1 MGQEPTSKTKKK
13 PKVVQRSVGFFEL
26 FCFATKWEYFLLA
39 LAFVAAFLKSLVFP
53 IIIVVYSELVSMFVD
68 RSLCLPTTT
77 TYTLPLFGGGKIL
90 INGTF
95 EENMQELKNDSKAF
109 GIICALDSLLMFVTG
124 IIYVDLYNHVA
135 LNLVVRMR
143 RKFFES
149 TIRQDIGWH
158 DMTQNQNFA
167 VRITDN
173 MEKIRNGIAENI
185 GHFVMMFFDIVI
197 SIIISFVYGWRL
209 TLAICVYIPIT
220 MVINYI
226 VSKYQSE
233 LTAREQNAYAKAG
246 SIVEEVISSIRTVVA
261 FGGEKSER
269 ERYDELLVPAC
280 KSGKSKGI
288 FLSLGDSVLKSMLF
302 ISSAA
307 AFWYGAHLIL
317 DDRYKNP
324 EDKEYTPAI
333 LMIVICG
340 ILVGADHIARTSPFL
355 EAFASARGSALAIF
369 EVLETESKIDPLSKE
384 GKMKNIGLK
393 CNIEFQDVF
402 FSYPSREDS
411 IVLRGIN
418 IKINEGETV
427 ALVGYSGS
435 GKSTC
440 IQLLQRFYD
449 PIFGKIMLDEEDI
462 RKYNVNW
469 LRSNMAVVG
478 QEPVLFFGTIEENI
492 RHGKMDATQKEVE
505 EAAKA
510 GGAHDFIIGLPEG
523 YNTLISEKGV
533 QLSGGQRQRIAI
545 ARALIQNPKILLLD
559 EATSALDYH
568 SEKLVQAALDRASK
582 GRTTLV
588 VSHRLS
594 AICHADRIIFIDKG
608 KVVEEGNHES
618 LMKEKGRYH
627 DMVTAHEYEGLLDSV
642 NENDGDNN
650 NSSLELVEKEK
661 DVTSEKILLNG
672 LIHGPRF
679 SEASLDKN
687 ILQAFAGRAVTDP
700 SEKDLAMETQNT
712 QYMKTFLRVLQW
724 ARPEWCFLIIATICA
739 LLYGC
744 AQPAFAFVFADLFGS
759 LNDEDPEVVLSNTGR
774 SAIIAVVVGI
784 IAGITCLTQTYFFN
798 LAGVW
803 LTTRMRSITFSKILS
818 QDMGWFD
825 LKENSVGG
833 LSARLA
839 GDASGVQ
846 GAIGFPLSNIL
857 QAFSNFVCSFSIAFS
872 YSWELALICLTTAP
886 FMIASVI
893 FEAKYTNKSAIK
905 EKEILEETSRI
916 ATETI
921 AQIRTV
927 AALRREE
934 DLIKIY
940 DNEVERYR
948 SEIKIKLRYRGVVN
962 SLGMSIMFLGYAIT
976 LTYGGYMC
984 ADGRIKF
991 ENIMKISNSML
1002 YGLFILAQSLAF
1014 TPMFNAALVSADRMF
1029 SIIDREPKIKS
1040 PDINAS
1046 KKYSLVPGKTNA
1058 IQGVSFRDID
1068 FHYPTRRDQKVLKGF
1083 NLEVLQ
1089 GKTVALVGASGS
1101 GKSTCVQLLLRYYDP
1116 DTGTIL
1122 IDQEDIHHDMTLT
1135 GLRKRI
1141 GIVSQEPSLFE
1152 KTIAENI
1159 AYGDTSRTVPMNE
1172 VIAAAKMANA
1182 HDFISALPSGYE
1194 TCLGARGTQL
1204 SGGQKQRIAIARA
1217 LVRNPKILLLDEATS
1232 ALDLQSERIVQT
1244 ALDEAC
1250 SGRTCLVIAHRL
1262 ATVQNADVICVIQG
1276 GRIIEQGNHPQLLAK
1291 NGIYAKLY
1299 LSQPNTH

>member
-1 MGQEPTSKTKKK
+1 MRDPSDNKKSKKK
-13 PKVVQRSVGFFEL
+13 SKMPQQQRDVGFFEL
-26 FCFATKWEYFLLA
+26 FSFATRWEYFLLA
-39 LAFVAAFLKSLVFP
+39 VAFVAAFLKSLVFP
-53 IIIVVYSELVSMFVD
+53 IIIVVYSELVAMFVD
-68 RSLCLPTTT
+68 RNLCLPTTK
-77 TYTLPLFGGGKIL
+77 TYFLPLFGGGKYL
-90 INGTF
+90 YNGTF
-95 EENMQELKNDSKAF
+95 EENMEELRNDSMSF
-109 GIICALDSLLMFVTG
+109 GIICALDSLLMFISG
-124 IIYVDLYNHVA
+124 IIYVDLFNHVA
-135 LNLVVRMR
+135 LNIVVRMR
-143 RKFFES
+143 RDFFAA

-158 DMTQNQNFA
+158 DMAQNQNFA

-173 MEKIRNGIAENI
+173 MEKIRNGISETI

-197 SIIISFVYGWRL
+197 SILISFIYGWRL
-209 TLAICVYIPIT
+209 TLAICAYIPLT
-220 MVINYI
+220 MVINYLI
-226 VSKYQSE
+226 SKYQSK
-233 LTAREQNAYAKAG
+233 LTTEEQNVYARAA
-246 SIVEEVISSIRTVVA
+246 SVVEEIISSIRTVVA

-269 ERYDELLVPAC
+269 DRYDDLLKPGL
-280 KSGKSKGI
+280 KTGKIKGV
-288 FLSLGDSVLKSMLF
+288 FLGLGDSVLKSMLF
-302 ISSAA
+302 ISSAG

-317 DDRYKNP
+317 DDRFKEP
-324 EDKEYTPAI
+324 EFQEYTPSI

-340 ILVGADHIARTSPFL
+340 IIVGADHIARTSPFL
-355 EAFASARGSALAIF
+355 EAFASARGSAVAIY
-369 EVLETESKIDPLSKE
+369 EVLEAESKIDPLSSE
-384 GKMKNIGLK
+384 GKVVNYGLK
-393 CNIEFQDVF
+393 CNIEFQDIF
-402 FSYPSREDS
+402 FAYPSRPDT
-411 IVLRGIN
+411 IVLRGFN
-418 IKINEGETV
+418 LKINEGETV

-440 IQLLQRFYD
+440 VQLLQRFYD
-449 PIFGKIMLDEEDI
+449 PIFGKVMLNEEDI

-469 LRSNMAVVG
+469 LRSQMAVVG
-478 QEPVLFFGTIEENI
+478 QEPVLFYGTIEENI
-492 RHGKMDATQKEVE
+492 RHGKMDATQKEIE
-505 EAAKA
+505 DAARA

-523 YNTLISEKGV
+523 YNTVISEKGV

-568 SEKLVQAALDRASK
+568 SEKLVQAALDGASK

-594 AICHADRIIFIDKG
+594 AIRSADRIIFIDKG
-608 KVVEEGNHES
+608 KVVEEGNHDS
-618 LMKEKGRYH
+618 LMKLKGRYY
-627 DMVTAHEYEGLLDSV
+627 DMVTAHQYENLLDNEDAVDNKETDDVETEKVVAVVKPVPNGV
-642 NENDGDNN
+642 N
-650 NSSLELVEKEK
+650 V
-661 DVTSEKILLNG
+661 
-672 LIHGPRF
+672 PRF

-687 ILQAFAGRAVTDP
+687 MIQAFAARCSLTDP
-700 SEKDLAMETQNT
+700 SMKEMATIEKT
-712 QYMKTFLRVLQW
+712 QYLKTFHRVVQW
-724 ARPEWCFLIIATICA
+724 ARPEWGFLSIAAVCA

-759 LNDEDPEVVLSNTGR
+759 LNEIDEADVLRNTGR
-774 SAIIAVVVGI
+774 SAIIAIVVGVL
-784 IAGITCLTQTYFFN
+784 AGVTCFTQTYFFN
-798 LAGVW
+798 LAGLW
-803 LTTRMRSITFSKILS
+803 FTTRLRSITIGKILG
-818 QDMGWFD
+818 QEMAWFD
-825 LKENSVGG
+825 RKENSVGA
-833 LSARLA
+833 LSARLS

-846 GAIGFPLSNIL
+846 GAIGFPLSNML

-886 FMIASVI
+886 FMVASVI
-893 FEAKYTNKSAIK
+893 FEAKYTNKSAVK

-927 AALRREE
+927 AALRREN
-934 DLIKIY
+934 DLIKTY
-940 DNEVERYR
+940 DIEVERYR
-948 SEIKIKLRYRGVVN
+948 QEIKKKLRYRGVIN

-1014 TPMFNAALVSADRMF
+1014 TPMFNAALVSADRIF
-1029 SIIDREPKIKS
+1029 SIIDRDPEIKS
-1040 PDINAS
+1040 PEVSSAKN
-1046 KKYSLVPGKTNA
+1046 YSLITGKSNA
-1058 IQGVSFRDID
+1058 VQGVSFQDIH
-1068 FHYPTRRDQKVLKGF
+1068 FRYPTRRDQRVLNGL

-1089 GKTVALVGASGS
+1089 GKTVALVGASGC

-1116 DTGTIL
+1116 DSGSIY
-1122 IDQEDIHHDMTLT
+1122 IDQDDIHHDLTLSA
-1135 GLRKRI
+1135 LRKRI

-1159 AYGDTSRTVPMNE
+1159 AYGDTSRTVPME
-1172 VIAAAKMANA
+1172 EILLAAKMANA

-1232 ALDLQSERIVQT
+1232 ALDLQSERLVQT

-1262 ATVQNADVICVIQG
+1262 ATVQNADVICVIQN
-1276 GRIIEQGNHPQLLAK
+1276 GRVIEQGNHPQLLAK

-1299 LSQPNTH
+1299 LSQPSTH

>member
-1 MGQEPTSKTKKK
+1 ME
-13 PKVVQRSVGFFEL
+13 EL
-26 FCFATKWEYFLLA
+26 RHD
-39 LAFVAAFLKSLVFP
+39 
-53 IIIVVYSELVSMFVD
+53 SM
-68 RSLCLPTTT
+68 S
-77 TYTLPLFGGGKIL
+77 
-90 INGTF
+90 
-95 EENMQELKNDSKAF
+95 F
-109 GIICALDSLLMFVTG
+109 GIICALDSLLMFVSG
-124 IIYVDLYNHVA
+124 IIYVDLFNHVA
-135 LNLVVRMR
+135 LNIVVRMR
-143 RKFFES
+143 RNFFEA

-158 DMTQNQNFA
+158 DMAQNQNFA

-173 MEKIRNGIAENI
+173 MEKIRNGISETI

-197 SIIISFVYGWRL
+197 SILISFIYGWRL
-209 TLAICVYIPIT
+209 TLAICAYIPLT
-220 MVINYI
+220 MIINYFI
-226 VSKYQSE
+226 SKYQSK
-233 LTAREQNAYAKAG
+233 LTTEEQNVYARAA
-246 SIVEEVISSIRTVVA
+246 SIVEEIISSVRTVVA
-261 FGGEKSER
+261 FGGEQTER
-269 ERYDELLVPAC
+269 DRYDNLLKPGL
-280 KSGKSKGI
+280 KTGRLKGI
-288 FLSLGDSVLKSMLF
+288 FLGLGDSVLKSMLF
-302 ISSAA
+302 ISSAG

-317 DDRYKNP
+317 DDRFKEP
-324 EDKEYTPAI
+324 EDQEYTPAI

-340 ILVGADHIARTSPFL
+340 IIVGADHIARTSPFL
-355 EAFASARGSALAIF
+355 EAFASARGSAVAIY
-369 EVLETESKIDPLSKE
+369 EVLEAESKIDPLSSE
-384 GKMKNIGLK
+384 GKVVNSGLK
-393 CNIEFQDVF
+393 CDIEFQDIF
-402 FSYPSREDS
+402 FAYPSRPDT
-411 IVLRGIN
+411 IVLRGFN
-418 IKINEGETV
+418 LKINEGETV

-440 IQLLQRFYD
+440 VQLLQRFYD
-449 PIFGKIMLDEEDI
+449 PIFGKVLLHNEDI

-469 LRSNMAVVG
+469 LRSQMAVVG
-478 QEPVLFFGTIEENI
+478 QEPVLFYGTIEENI
-492 RHGKMDATQKEVE
+492 RYGKPDATQKDIED
-505 EAAKA
+505 AARA

-523 YNTLISEKGV
+523 YNTVISEKGV

-568 SEKLVQAALDRASK
+568 SEKLVQAALDGASK

-594 AICHADRIIFIDKG
+594 AIRSADRIIFIDKG
-608 KVVEEGNHES
+608 KVIEEGNHDS
-618 LMKEKGRYH
+618 LMKLKGRYY
-627 DMVTAHEYEGLLDSV
+627 DMVTAHQYESLLD
-642 NENDGDNN
+642 NEDTADNK
-650 NSSLELVEKEK
+650 EIEEVEKEK
-661 DVTSEKILLNG
+661 LLPVEKSVPNG
-672 LIHGPRF
+672 VNVPRF

-687 ILQAFAGRAVTDP
+687 MIQAFAARCSLTDP
-700 SEKDLAMETQNT
+700 SLKEMATIERT
-712 QYMKTFLRVLQW
+712 QYLKTFNRVVQW
-724 ARPEWCFLIIATICA
+724 AKPEWGFLSIAAVCA

-759 LNDEDPEVVLSNTGR
+759 LNEIDEADVINNTGR
-774 SAIIAVVVGI
+774 SAIIAIVVGI
-784 IAGITCLTQTYFFN
+784 VAGVTCFTQTYFFN
-798 LAGVW
+798 LAGLW
-803 LTTRMRSITFSKILS
+803 FTTRLRSITIGKILC
-818 QDMGWFD
+818 QEMAWFD
-825 LKENSVGG
+825 RKENSVGS
-833 LSARLA
+833 LSARLS

-846 GAIGFPLSNIL
+846 GAIGFPLSNML
-857 QAFSNFVCSFSIAFS
+857 QAFSNFVCSFSIAFY

-886 FMIASVI
+886 FMVASVI
-893 FEAKYTNKSAIK
+893 FEAKYTNKSAVK

-927 AALRREE
+927 AALRREA
-934 DLIKIY
+934 DLIKMY
-940 DNEVERYR
+940 DLEVERYR
-948 SEIKIKLRYRGVVN
+948 QEIKKKLRYRGVIN

-1014 TPMFNAALVSADRMF
+1014 TPMFNAALVSADRIF
-1029 SIIDREPKIKS
+1029 SIIDREPEIKS
-1040 PDINAS
+1040 PEVSSAKNLPLISGKSNA
-1046 KKYSLVPGKTNA
+1046 V
-1058 IQGVSFRDID
+1058 QGVSFRDLH
-1068 FHYPTRRDQKVLKGF
+1068 FRYPTRRDQRVLNGL

-1089 GKTVALVGASGS
+1089 GKTVALVGASGC

-1116 DTGTIL
+1116 DSGSIF
-1122 IDQEDIHHDMTLT
+1122 IDQDDIHHDLSLSA
-1135 GLRKRI
+1135 LRKRI

-1159 AYGDTSRTVPMNE
+1159 AYGDTSRNVPME
-1172 VIAAAKMANA
+1172 EILAAAKMANA

-1232 ALDLQSERIVQT
+1232 ALDLQSERLVQT

-1262 ATVQNADVICVIQG
+1262 ATVQNADMICVIQS
-1276 GRIIEQGNHPQLLAK
+1276 GRVVEQGNHPQLLAK

-1299 LSQPNTH
+1299 LSQPSTH

>member
-1 MGQEPTSKTKKK
+1 MRDSSDQNKSKKK
-13 PKVVQRSVGFFEL
+13 SNLKLQQRDVGFFEL
-26 FCFATKWEYFLLA
+26 FSFATRWEYLLLA
-39 LAFVAAFLKSLVFP
+39 VALVAAFLKSLVFP
-53 IIIVVYSELVSMFVD
+53 IIIVVYSELVAMFVD
-68 RSLCLPTTT
+68 RNLCLPTTK
-77 TYTLPLFGGGKIL
+77 TYFLPLFGGGKYL
-90 INGTF
+90 YNGTF
-95 EENMQELKNDSKAF
+95 EENMEELRNDSMSF
-109 GIICALDSLLMFVTG
+109 GIICALDSLLMFISG
-124 IIYVDLYNHVA
+124 IIYVDLFNHVA
-135 LNLVVRMR
+135 LNIVVRMR
-143 RKFFES
+143 RNFFEA

-158 DMTQNQNFA
+158 DMAQNQNFA

-173 MEKIRNGIAENI
+173 MEKIRNGISETI
-185 GHFVMMFFDIVI
+185 GHFVMMLFDIVI
-197 SIIISFVYGWRL
+197 SILISFIYGWRL
-209 TLAICVYIPIT
+209 TLAICAYIPLT
-220 MVINYI
+220 MVINYLI
-226 VSKYQSE
+226 SKYQSK
-233 LTAREQNAYAKAG
+233 LTTKEQNVYARAA
-246 SIVEEVISSIRTVVA
+246 SVVEEIISSIRTVVA

-269 ERYDELLVPAC
+269 DRYDDLLKPGL
-280 KSGKSKGI
+280 KTGKVKGI
-288 FLSLGDSVLKSMLF
+288 FLGLGDSVLKSMLF
-302 ISSAA
+302 ISSAG

-317 DDRYKNP
+317 DDRYKEP
-324 EDKEYTPAI
+324 EDQEYTPAI

-340 ILVGADHIARTSPFL
+340 IIVGADHIARTSPFL
-355 EAFASARGSALAIF
+355 EAFASARGSAVAIY
-369 EVLETESKIDPLSKE
+369 EVLESESKIDPLSTE
-384 GKMKNIGLK
+384 GKVLNYGLK
-393 CNIEFQDVF
+393 CDIEFQDIF
-402 FSYPSREDS
+402 FAYPSRPDT
-411 IVLRGIN
+411 IVLRGFN
-418 IKINEGETV
+418 LKINEGETV

-440 IQLLQRFYD
+440 VQLLQRFYD
-449 PIFGKIMLDEEDI
+449 PIFGKVMLNNEDI

-469 LRSNMAVVG
+469 LRSKIAVVG

-492 RHGKMDATQKEVE
+492 RHGKMDATQKEIE
-505 EAAKA
+505 DAAKA
-510 GGAHDFIIGLPEG
+510 GGAHDFIIALPDG
-523 YNTLISEKGV
+523 YNTVISEKGV

-568 SEKLVQAALDRASK
+568 SEKLVQAALDGASK

-594 AICHADRIIFIDKG
+594 AIRSADRIIFIDKG
-608 KVVEEGNHES
+608 KVAEEGNHDS
-618 LMKEKGRYH
+618 LMKLKGRYYE
-627 DMVTAHEYEGLLDSV
+627 MVTAHEYESLLDDEDTV
-642 NENDGDNN
+642 DNK
-650 NSSLELVEKEK
+650 ETDDVEKEK
-661 DVTSEKILLNG
+661 PVSVEKSVANG
-672 LIHGPRF
+672 INVPRF

-687 ILQAFAGRAVTDP
+687 MIQAFAARCSLTDP
-700 SEKDLAMETQNT
+700 SMKDMASIERT
-712 QYMKTFLRVLQW
+712 QYLKTFYRVVQW
-724 ARPEWCFLIIATICA
+724 AKPEWGFLIIAAICA

-759 LNDEDPEVVLSNTGR
+759 LNEIDEADVLRNTGR
-774 SAIIAVVVGI
+774 SAIIAIVVGVL
-784 IAGITCLTQTYFFN
+784 AGVTCFTQTYFFN
-798 LAGVW
+798 LAGLW
-803 LTTRMRSITFSKILS
+803 FTTRLRSLTIGKILG
-818 QDMGWFD
+818 QEMAWFD
-825 LKENSVGG
+825 RKENSVGA

-846 GAIGFPLSNIL
+846 GAIGFPLSNML
-857 QAFSNFVCSFSIAFS
+857 QAFSNFICSFSIAFS

-886 FMIASVI
+886 FMVASVI
-893 FEAKYTNKSAIK
+893 FEAKYSNKSAVK

-927 AALRREE
+927 AALRREA
-934 DLIKIY
+934 DLIKTY
-940 DNEVERYR
+940 DLEVEKYR
-948 SEIKIKLRYRGVVN
+948 LEIRKKLRYRGVIN

-1014 TPMFNAALVSADRMF
+1014 TPMFNAALVSADRIF
-1029 SIIDREPKIKS
+1029 DIIDREPEIKS
-1040 PDINAS
+1040 PDVSSTKSYHQITGKNNA
-1046 KKYSLVPGKTNA
+1046 V
-1058 IQGVSFRDID
+1058 QGVSFRNIH
-1068 FHYPTRRDQKVLKGF
+1068 FRYPTRRDQRVLNGL

-1089 GKTVALVGASGS
+1089 GKTVALVGASGC

-1116 DTGTIL
+1116 DSGSIY
-1122 IDQEDIHHDMTLT
+1122 IDQDDIHHDLTLA

-1159 AYGDTSRTVPMNE
+1159 AYGDTSRTVPME
-1172 VIAAAKMANA
+1172 EILAAAKMANA

-1204 SGGQKQRIAIARA
+1204 SGGQKQRVAIARA

-1232 ALDLQSERIVQT
+1232 ALDLQSERLVQT

-1250 SGRTCLVIAHRL
+1250 SGRTCIVIAHRL

-1276 GRIIEQGNHPQLLAK
+1276 GRVIEQGSHPQLLAQ
-1291 NGIYAKLY
+1291 NGVYAKLY
-1299 LSQPNTH
+1299 LSQPSTH